1 MLNDDSIS
9 FISDVIN
16 RIMRG
21 FPKTHLGKIPV
32 LTGEKRG
39 SAGVSNQMSS
49 SKIPG
54 QCPECGSVYVS
65 VVRIA
70 PSDHDRGDGWAT
82 RAECDE
88 CPDYV
93 EWID

>member
-1 MLNDDSIS
+1 
-9 FISDVIN
+9 
-16 RIMRG
+16 
-21 FPKTHLGKIPV
+21 
-32 LTGEKRG
+32 
-39 SAGVSNQMSS
+39 MSS

-54 QCPECGSVYVS
+54 QCPECGSVNVS

-70 PSDHDRGDGWAT
+70 PSDHDRGDSWAT